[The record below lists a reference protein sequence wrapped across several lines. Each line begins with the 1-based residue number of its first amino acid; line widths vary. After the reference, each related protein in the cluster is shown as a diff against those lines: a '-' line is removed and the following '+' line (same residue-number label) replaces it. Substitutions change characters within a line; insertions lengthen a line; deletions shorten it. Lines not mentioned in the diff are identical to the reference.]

1 MAKSIFT
8 ITSATKR
15 RAKILKSTDSNKTSK
30 ERYKCAYDKVMALSR
45 RTNNPI
51 IKLKAKSDAA
61 YFKRRFMR
69 FN

>member
-15 RAKILKSTDSNKTSK
+15 RAMILKSTGSNKTSK
-30 ERYKCAYDKVMALSR
+30 ERNKCAYDKAMSLVR

-61 YFKRRFMR
+61 YFKRRYTR
-69 FN
+69 FK